1 MTQIYDFERHA
12 PPAVNTDL
20 LRQELARRRLR
31 MQTALLV
38 LAGLLFQFAALLLG
52 YSALDWYPA
61 LSLLCFGYVVIA
73 ATGGGVVALVY
84 SRKGGMAR

>member
-1 MTQIYDFERHA
+1 MTQIYDFEQHA

-84 SRKGGMAR
+84 SRKGGMA